1 MKEGHHPVTG
11 SAHDLVHC
19 AYTSLLAPECTDAE
33 LLPILTKAR
42 RTNPGLQAT
51 GLLLF
56 HRRSFFQVLEGP
68 RHRIDALYE
77 RISADPR
84 HTRVTRLVHEPI
96 ADRSFRDWTMGLMEP
111 TADDLAAVPGLASVV
126 AAGGSLADL
135 DAEQAQALLDSLARG
150 PLRLRCETAM
160 VRSLIT
166 TQPGR

>member
-1 MKEGHHPVTG
+1 MTG
-11 SAHDLVHC
+11 PSHELVHC
-19 AYTSLLAPECTDAE
+19 AYTSVLAPDCTDAD
-33 LLPILTKAR
+33 LVPILTKAR
-42 RTNPGLQAT
+42 RTNPGMQAT

-68 RHRIDALYE
+68 RQRIDDLYR
-77 RISADPR
+77 RISGDPR
-84 HTRVTRLVHEPI
+84 HTRVTRLVHEPV

-111 TADDLAAVPGLASVV
+111 TAADLAAVPGLTSIVAS
-126 AAGGSLADL
+126 GGSLADL
-135 DAEQAQALLDSLARG
+135 DADQARALLDSLARG